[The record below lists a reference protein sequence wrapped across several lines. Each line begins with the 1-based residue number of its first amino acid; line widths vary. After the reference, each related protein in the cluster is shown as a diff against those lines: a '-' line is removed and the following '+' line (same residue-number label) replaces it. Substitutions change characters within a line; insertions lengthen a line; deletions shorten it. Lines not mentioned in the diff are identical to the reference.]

1 MKEPIDKDD
10 FVNLM
15 IMMEMYNEFKK
26 SFENVVDIDMNEI
39 EKAGAMYE

>member
-10 FVNLM
+10 LVNLM
-15 IMMEMYNEFKK
+15 IMMEMYSEFKK
-26 SFENVVDIDMNEI
+26 SFENVVDIDMDEI

>member
-15 IMMEMYNEFKK
+15 IMMEMYTEFKK